1 MSHRAFQENRN
12 RSLGSVMAALE
23 AEADAIFEAFA
34 NVRHGERAS
43 RRDTSRNEPEP
54 EARQQE
60 QVSSILFHSVVDC

>member
-1 MSHRAFQENRN
+1 
-12 RSLGSVMAALE
+12 MAALE